1 MALRNISYI
10 DSGDDVFDLEV
21 GAEVEQDRN
30 PASCLSS
37 PFLLFKKKHPTS
49 VTMEQLYFVFFW
61 PHNYLFDLLKAYMLG
76 FQRNC
81 KLMCNGNLKDDS
93 FHAHYNKLFLEDQSK
108 FVLSLPKVCPPAIFM
123 TLIDSVDKK
132 HFFLDRDN
140 KDSERYWHI
149 REFFGTAAQ
158 QKRHIHCPQNYIR
171 KTLGQEELNKRLSAT
186 SSSNAGHR
194 KKPAPKIMAFM
205 LHMCLID
212 DIMKT
217 LKQFGPNPVIP
228 DSLLDKE
235 TKSLIRQ

>member
-1 MALRNISYI
+1 
-10 DSGDDVFDLEV
+10 
-21 GAEVEQDRN
+21 
-30 PASCLSS
+30 
-37 PFLLFKKKHPTS
+37 
-49 VTMEQLYFVFFW
+49 
-61 PHNYLFDLLKAYMLG
+61 MLG

-81 KLMCNGNLKDDS
+81 KLMCNGSLKDDS
-93 FHAHYNKLFLEDQSK
+93 VHAHYNKLFLDDPPK

-140 KDSERYWHI
+140 KDSEQYWHI
-149 REFFGTAAQ
+149 REFLGTAAQ
-158 QKRHIHCPQNYIR
+158 SKAHSHCPQKYIR
-171 KTLGQEELNKRLSAT
+171 NNLGQEELNKRLYAT

-194 KKPAPKIMAFM
+194 KKPASEIMAFM

-212 DIMKT
+212 DIMTT
-217 LKQFGPNPVIP
+217 LKQFGPNSVIP